1 MNASLQGS
9 WQLPLQ
15 LMVALISRTQMNK
28 RAQEIASGL
37 TPDLNALPRLNGF
50 RLRGI
55 AMTRLETFI
64 DAAFAFAITML
75 VIASQQI
82 PDDIETLLAAFK
94 NVPAFVAS
102 VIVLGIFWRG
112 HWLWSRR
119 YGLEDGASIFIS
131 WAMIVTML
139 IYIYPLKAL
148 FSSMW
153 FQLSDGRVGHVL
165 GAHSEAQVRALF
177 ALFALGFTAIA
188 LEMVLLN
195 LRAWQLREPLRLNA
209 RERAMTFHEVTGW
222 SIPVGVGVVSL
233 VLALCLPRAKIEW
246 SGGSISPWSFWCHC
260 IERTLGGSQN
270 RKDLIELRLR
280 SRSWNRN
287 CSRVAFVDRAG
298 CRGMGRALHLVEF
311 ARLSACVHRINGVGC
326 DIFTARDLRVNR

>member
-1 MNASLQGS
+1 VSLQGS
-9 WQLPLQ
+9 CQLPLQ
-15 LMVALISRTQMNK
+15 LMIALISRTQMNK

-37 TPDLNALPRLNGF
+37 PPDFNALPRLNGF

-102 VIVLGIFWRG
+102 IIVLGIFWRG

-119 YGLEDGASIFIS
+119 YGLEDGVSIFIS

-139 IYIYPLKAL
+139 IYIYPLKAI

-153 FQLSDGRVGHVL
+153 FLLSGGRVGHVL
-165 GAHSEAQVRALF
+165 GAHSESQVRALF
-177 ALFALGFTAIA
+177 AVFALGFTAIA

-209 RERAMTFHEVTGW
+209 REQAMTFNEVTGW
-222 SIPVGVGVVSL
+222 SIPVGVGIISL
-233 VLALCLPRAKIEW
+233 LLALFLPRQHIEW
-246 SGGSISPWSFWCHC
+246 SGWIYFSMAILVPLHRAYSKRKPKQEAF
-260 IERTLGGSQN
+260 N
-270 RKDLIELRLR
+270 RAD
-280 SRSWNRN
+280 
-287 CSRVAFVDRAG
+287 
-298 CRGMGRALHLVEF
+298 
-311 ARLSACVHRINGVGC
+311 
-326 DIFTARDLRVNR
+326 